1 MEELLKEIQDI
12 SVKYNIVLTY
22 LPIGAMYIFNKPED
36 IIKKEI
42 ISFTPEIMEFY
53 NNNRDYNFITKM
65 VIREEIPIFY
75 NIKDC
80 LTFGLNHLKNY
91 LKHENNQSWCRIY
104 SSK

>member
-12 SVKYNIVLTY
+12 SVKYNIVLIY
-22 LPIGAMYIFNKPED
+22 APIGAIYIFNKPED

-42 ISFTPEIMEFY
+42 ISFSPEIVEFY
-53 NNNRDYNFITKM
+53 NNNKDYKYITRSI
-65 VIREEIPIFY
+65 IRGEIPIFY

-91 LKHENNQSWCRIY
+91 LKYENNIRY
-104 SSK
+104 

>member
-12 SVKYNIVLTY
+12 SVKYNIALIYV
-22 LPIGAMYIFNKPED
+22 PIGAIYNFNKPED

-42 ISFTPEIMEFY
+42 ISFNPEIVEFY
-53 NNNRDYNFITKM
+53 NNNKDYKYITRTI
-65 VIREEIPIFY
+65 IREEIPIFY

-91 LKHENNQSWCRIY
+91 LKYEYN
-104 SSK
+104 